1 MQVDY
6 INPVE
11 LKKPRGYTQV
21 VAVAGPHRTIYVG
34 RQDAVNEKGET
45 VEKGILKAQTEQVLS
60 NIETALAA
68 ADAKLENLV

>member
-1 MQVDY
+1 
-6 INPVE
+6 
-11 LKKPRGYTQV
+11 
-21 VAVAGPHRTIYVG
+21 
-34 RQDAVNEKGET
+34 